1 MQGRSIVEALRAELF
16 PADLPSEAL
25 SALGQIAALRE
36 LGDGDCLFREGDRA
50 EFLFVIEAGSLLVK
64 KRTEDEQEM
73 EMRDMGPGEIGG
85 LTSMYVD
92 KTRSATLIA
101 RGPAKVITFPRAAFH
116 SVLAEHPALSRALLA
131 ILGQKVRSKTAQVA
145 TLLARTGRDPR
156 EIVAFFDTRPYDRA
170 AFEARMPADLRA
182 RYFEVRLGPATAALA
197 RGFPIVCAFV
207 NDELSAKVIE
217 ELASFGTRLLAMRC
231 AGYNNV
237 DLEAA
242 KRSGIE
248 VVRVPAYSPHA
259 VAEHAAALIL
269 TLNRKVH
276 RAYNRVRDGNFSL
289 NGLVGFDL
297 FGRTAGLVGL
307 GKIGR
312 CLATILRGFGMRV
325 LAHDLKPDP
334 AFAES
339 SGVVFAG
346 LDELFA
352 TSDVVSLHAPLTR
365 ETHHL
370 VDAARLARMRPGA
383 MLINTSRGG
392 LVDTAAL
399 VEALKSGQ
407 LGAAGLD
414 VYEEESDY
422 FFQDRSDRAIADDV
436 LARLMTFPNVV
447 VTSHQAFLT
456 ADALDNIA
464 ETTLANVR
472 SFRDGARGAA
482 LVNRVGSG

>member
-1 MQGRSIVEALRAELF
+1 MQGRSIADALRAEIF
-16 PADLPSEAL
+16 AADPSPEAL
-25 SALGQIAALRE
+25 SALAEIAVRRALE
-36 LGDGDCLFREGDRA
+36 GGDYLFREGDRA
-50 EFLFVIEAGSLLVK
+50 EFLFVVEAGSLLVK
-64 KRTEDEQEM
+64 KRTDDGREM
-73 EMRDMGPGEIGG
+73 EMREMGPGEIGG

-101 RGPAKVITFPRAAFH
+101 RGATTVITFPRAAFH
-116 SVLAEHPALSRALLA
+116 AVLAEHPALSRALLA
-131 ILGQKVRSKTAQVA
+131 LLGEKVRAKTGQVA

-156 EIVAFFDTRPYDRA
+156 EIVAFFDTKPYDKA
-170 AFEARMPADLRA
+170 AFEARMPGHLRA
-182 RYFEVRLGPATAALA
+182 RYFEARLGPATAALA
-197 RGFPIVCAFV
+197 RGFPVVCAFV
-207 NDELSAKVIE
+207 NDELSAGVIE
-217 ELASFGTRLLAMRC
+217 ELASFGTGLLAMRC

-237 DLEAA
+237 DLAA
-242 KRSGIE
+242 ARRCGVE

-312 CLATILRGFGMRV
+312 CLATILRGFGMIV
-325 LAHDLKPDP
+325 LAHDPKPDP
-334 AFAES
+334 AFAAS
-339 SGVVFAG
+339 TGARFAA

-352 TSDVVSLHAPLTR
+352 SSDVVSLHAPLTP
-365 ETHHL
+365 ETRHL
-370 VDAARLARMRPGA
+370 VNAARLAQMKPGA

-414 VYEEESDY
+414 VYEEESEY

-464 ETTLANVR
+464 ETTLKNIAA
-472 SFRDGARGAA
+472 FLEGARGAD
-482 LVNRVGSG
+482 LPNRVSAS